1 MMEKAK
7 QELEDVV
14 GKHNIV
20 EESHIDKL
28 PYLQFM
34 MKETLRL
41 HPTLPLL
48 VSHYPSETCIVGG
61 CTILKGSQI
70 FINVW
75 AILKDPS
82 IWENP
87 LEFNRERFLDIKW
100 DYSGKDFNKF
110 PFSSSRRICVGIAM
124 VESMVMHSLDTLL
137 HSFDWKLPEG
147 EKLDLSEKFGIV
159 LKKKLPLVAI
169 LTPRL
174 SNVALYE
181 IP

>member
-1 MMEKAK
+1 MVVEGGGTDTSSNTTEFALTEILNKPEMMEKVK

-28 PYLQFM
+28 PYLQAM

-41 HPTLPLL
+41 HLALPLL
-48 VSHYPSETCIVGG
+48 AEEYVLG
-61 CTILKGSQI
+61 LQ
-70 FINVW
+70 W
-75 AILKDPS
+75 LRA
-82 IWENP
+82 
-87 LEFNRERFLDIKW
+87 
-100 DYSGKDFNKF
+100 
-110 PFSSSRRICVGIAM
+110 
-124 VESMVMHSLDTLL
+124 LDTLL

-169 LTPRL
+169 PTPRL
-174 SNVALYE
+174 LDLALYE
-181 IP
+181 